1 MPSPVVEFLRSF
13 TRISDSRERWDSVF
27 PISYGQFVKG
37 FCVRLRSLK
46 PGDDLKHTLSE
57 G

>member
-27 PISYGQFVKG
+27 PISYGQFVKD